1 MRMKTGNSIV
11 LLMLTAFFGCV
22 TEPEGVE
29 RIPSAPRAEPEPSVA
44 CPRRIPPR
52 ISRWLAKANV
62 DFRQTEDGSGIYR
75 LTLTSPDPISA
86 DRREYVQ
93 TYFRDRVAESFA
105 KGNALEPRQV
115 AVAILS
121 ERMEMTAYCGE
132 ATACGVNDIS
142 LAYDPDTRKGILAM
156 KIRNGDFDGTRK
168 LIRRHIEGIVRDK
181 NIRLVAGVQP
191 PPGRYYLLGETVKP
205 GNVLEIEFKSE

>member
-1 MRMKTGNSIV
+1 MRMKIENSIA
-11 LLMLTAFFGCV
+11 LFMLAAFFGCATV
-22 TEPEGVE
+22 PEGVE
-29 RIPSAPRAEPEPSVA
+29 KIPSAPRAGPEPAMV
-44 CPRRIPPR
+44 CPHRIPPR
-52 ISRWLAKANV
+52 ISRWLAKASV
-62 DFRQTEDGSGIYR
+62 DFRQAEDGSGIYR
-75 LTLTSPDPISA
+75 LTLTSSDPISA

-93 TYFRDRVAESFA
+93 SYFRDRVAESFA
-105 KGNALEPRQV
+105 KGNALEPHQV

-121 ERMEMTAYCGE
+121 EKMGATAYCGE

-142 LAYDPDTRKGILAM
+142 LAYDPDTRRGTLAM

-191 PPGRYYLLGETVKP
+191 PPGRYYLLGETVMP